1 MSVSAQIASTV
12 LNTRAAA
19 AGPTSPI
26 ISSAPS
32 SRNGDALRRPQEKNE
47 SEEDAGWRR
56 NQNPNIL
63 VYEKM
68 EKIVSQMQ
76 CETDG
81 IPIRTVKSFMS
92 KIPSVFTGQDIIAWI
107 TTHFRLSDSNEALLL
122 ANRIASHG
130 YFFPIDDH
138 ILTVRNDSSTYYRFQ
153 TPYYWPSKSWS
164 PENTDYAVY
173 LCKRTMQNKTRLEL
187 ADYEAENLTRLQKMF
202 SRKWEYIFM
211 QAEAQSKVDK
221 KRDKQ
226 ERKILDTQER
236 AFWDVYRPP
245 PGSVNTTELDIKK
258 VWRMNKYNH
267 NPETKKVQ
275 NKPED
280 LKAVE
285 KRLRVEASH
294 LRSRVEKCTIRITK
308 CAETYA
314 EHFNLFHDY
323 DYFLVIPEHSNP
335 WISDT
340 TDFWDSVVITEKR
353 VRSWS
358 FSCWDLLKDPQGH
371 DHFLAFLEKEYATEN
386 LLFVEAVWKMKK
398 LSQKDI
404 ADECR
409 RIWHRF
415 LENGAELLVN
425 VDSKSRKIT
434 ELNMESPDRWTFDVA
449 AAHLYY
455 LMTSDS
461 YSRYLRSS
469 HYKDFLDNTKKKNS
483 RTFQLPKLSSAKLNL
498 VSSCNS
504 TATT

>member
-1 MSVSAQIASTV
+1 MTEHLLRLLVKIKKSLNLNWARRRRRESTAMSVSAQIASTV

-107 TTHFRLSDSNEALLL
+107 TTHFRLM
-122 ANRIASHG
+122 
-130 YFFPIDDH
+130 
-138 ILTVRNDSSTYYRFQ
+138 RNDSSTYYRFQ

-245 PGSVNTTELDIKK
+245 PGSVNTTDLDIKK

-409 RIWHRF
+409 RIWHQ
-415 LENGAELLVN
+415 
-425 VDSKSRKIT
+425 
-434 ELNMESPDRWTFDVA
+434 LNMESPDRWTFDVAA